1 LHKHQNT
8 VINMDTPDA
17 HFWI

>member
-8 VINMDTPDA
+8 VISMDTPDA